1 MSVDKATVRR
11 IAHLARIGVAEDE
24 LEALATELSKILAWI
39 EQLHEVDTE
48 NVAPLASVNQGELR
62 PRDDVVNDG
71 GRPGDVLGGA
81 PDRHDDFFAVPK
93 VVE

>member
-11 IAHLARIGVAEDE
+11 IAHLARIGVEEDE
-24 LEALATELSKILAWI
+24 LEGLSGELSKILAWI

-48 NVAPLASVNQGELR
+48 DVPPLASVNHAELR
-62 PRDDVVNDG
+62 PREDVVNDG
-71 GRPGDVLGGA
+71 GRSAEVLANA
-81 PDRHDDFFAVPK
+81 PERHDEFFAVPK

>member
-11 IAHLARIGVAEDE
+11 IAHLARIGVEEEE
-24 LEALATELSKILAWI
+24 LEGLSGELSKILAWI

-48 NVAPLASVNQGELR
+48 DVPPLASVNHAELR
-62 PRDDVVNDG
+62 PREDVVNDG
-71 GRPGDVLGGA
+71 GRPADVLANA
-81 PDRHDDFFAVPK
+81 PERHDDFFAVPK

>member
-11 IAHLARIGVAEDE
+11 IAHLARIGVEEEE
-24 LEALATELSKILAWI
+24 LEGLSGELSSILNWI

-48 NVAPLASVNQGELR
+48 NVPPLASVNHATLL
-62 PRDDVVNDG
+62 PREDVVNDG
-71 GRPGDVLGGA
+71 GDPDAVLANA
-81 PDRHDDFFAVPK
+81 PERHDDFFAVPK